1 MNTTLLRGQKTDLT
15 KKYPGISEI
24 IVGMGW
30 ESASSDIEIDA
41 AAFMLQENGKC
52 RGDEDFIFYGNPK
65 GRNDAVT
72 IIQERTPDKSQIRI
86 NLKAL
91 PTDVE
96 RVAFTLTIHDGPL
109 RGHNFG
115 QVPASYL
122 RVASSGREELL
133 RFNMGRDF
141 NAETAIVVAEIYR
154 HKGEWKLNAIAMGYQ
169 GGLAALCGGF
179 GIVVDSAATD
189 SSAQRESAAAKD
201 IPPKAP
207 QQQPETKINLQ
218 KIELKKKGEKVN
230 LAKKTNNQLGEILV
244 NLNWNQQQTKS
255 KGMLSSLF
263 GGGNKGVDLDLGC
276 LIEMSNGNKGV
287 IQALGNSFGSYSSF
301 PYIALDGD
309 DRTGAVAGGENIRI
323 NGNYIYEFKRILVF
337 AFIYEGVANWAQ
349 ADGVVT
355 IKQAGSPDIEVKLDE
370 HDSRK
375 IMCAIALIEN
385 VKNETFSVERV
396 VRYFSGHQEIDQAF
410 RWGLKWKAGRK
421 D

>member
-1 MNTTLLRGQKTDLT
+1 MTTTLLRGQKTDLT
-15 KKYPGISEI
+15 KKYPGITEL

-30 ESASSDIEIDA
+30 ELARNDIEIDA
-41 AAFMLQENGKC
+41 AAFMLQGNGKC

-65 GRNDAVT
+65 GRNEAVA
-72 IIQERTPDKSQIRI
+72 IVQERTSDKSQIKI

-91 PTDVE
+91 PADVE
-96 RVAFTLTIHDGPL
+96 KVAFTLTIHDGPL

-122 RVASSGREELL
+122 RVAHGAREELL
-133 RFNMGRDF
+133 RFNMGGNF
-141 NAETAIVVAEIYR
+141 NAETAIVVAELYR
-154 HKGEWKLNAIAMGYQ
+154 HQGEWKLNAIAMGYQ

-179 GIVVDSAATD
+179 GIVVASQPADSN
-189 SSAQRESAAAKD
+189 AQREPADKPD
-201 IPPKAP
+201 TPPKTP
-207 QQQPETKINLQ
+207 QAQPGPKINLQ

-276 LIEMSNGNKGV
+276 LIEMRDGSKGV
-287 IQALGNSFGSYSSF
+287 IQALGNSFGSYSSH
-301 PYIALDGD
+301 PYLALDGD

-323 NGNYIYEFKRILVF
+323 NGNYILEFKRILVF
-337 AFIYEGVANWAQ
+337 AFIYQGVANWAQ

-355 IKQAGSPDIEVKLDE
+355 IKQIGSPDIEVKLDE
-370 HDSRK
+370 HDGRK
-375 IMCAIALIEN
+375 LMCAIALFEN

-396 VRYFSGHQEIDQAF
+396 VRYFSGHREMDQAF
-410 RWGLKWKAGRK
+410 GWGLNWKSGRK